1 MFDTFESETPVACII
16 TIFYQLQLQALLFAH
31 GIHLNTIL
39 EMGSGVHLWLQ
50 DNNVNFG
57 QEVAPK
63 EGRDTDE
70 YGTHICGHGE
80 GVSADEV
87 EREEAH
93 PGDHVHHEAEGD
105 TLGLVVVG
113 WQVFAHVAERETED
127 AQKSNISKL
136 KG

>member
-1 MFDTFESETPVACII
+1 
-16 TIFYQLQLQALLFAH
+16 
-31 GIHLNTIL
+31 
-39 EMGSGVHLWLQ
+39 MGSSVHLRPQ

-63 EGRDTDE
+63 EGHDTDE

-80 GVSADEV
+80 GASADEV
-87 EREEAH
+87 DSEEAY

-113 WQVFAHVAERETED
+113 WQVFAHVAETEAED
-127 AQKSNISKL
+127 AQQSYISKL